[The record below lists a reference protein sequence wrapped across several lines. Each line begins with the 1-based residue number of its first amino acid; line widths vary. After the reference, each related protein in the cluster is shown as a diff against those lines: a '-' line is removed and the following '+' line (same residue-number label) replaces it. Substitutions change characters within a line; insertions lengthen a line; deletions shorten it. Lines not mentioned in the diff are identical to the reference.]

1 MVNRCEA
8 PYPLSKLRILLL
20 LLNYFVGYQMLYPW
34 MLREATMLLYPS
46 AHYVPEWMQ
55 LLIYLWMILISIW
68 LAYPLLQES
77 YAGLLDHRKH
87 LIKNILSLLG
97 AYFLCSVTIN
107 LIIALISPT
116 ATSANQSQIISV
128 FHIIPFVTFFSSVI
142 YAPIVEEILFRG
154 IFFRWFRAH
163 MKFVPAALLS
173 GLLFGFL
180 HVMDSFFLGNFSD
193 MIYLFSYG
201 LIGVFFALA
210 YEKTESIYGSMM
222 LHVIN
227 NTVAFLML
235 TV

>member
-1 MVNRCEA
+1 MVNRCETR
-8 PYPLSKLRILLL
+8 YPLSKTRILLL
-20 LLNYFVGYQMLYPW
+20 LLNYFVGYQLLYPVLLW
-34 MLREATMLLYPS
+34 EATMLFYPS

-55 LLIYLWMILISIW
+55 LLIYLWMMLASVW

-77 YAGLLDHRKH
+77 YAGLLEHRKH
-87 LIKNILSLLG
+87 LVRKILGLLG
-97 AYFLCSVTIN
+97 AYFLCSITIN
-107 LIIALISPT
+107 LIIALFSST
-116 ATSANQSQIISV
+116 ATSANQSEIISV
-128 FHIIPFVTFFSSVI
+128 FHMIPFVTFFSSVI

-173 GLLFGFL
+173 GLTFGFL
-180 HVMDSFFLGNFSD
+180 HVMDSFFSGNFAD

-210 YEKTESIYGSMM
+210 YEKTDSIYGSML
-222 LHVIN
+222 LHFIN